1 MKQIKLS
8 ILGILAFFLSAIIF
22 ISCSKESEGLD
33 SKEELI
39 TAKELEFVGKDHNA
53 ILDKTY
59 AFLKNNPQNQ
69 NKARL
74 EEFLIND
81 TKSNT
86 RYSQKSND
94 IGIERIKEE
103 FNSTSSASKSLYSK
117 KTADDLGVAEELY
130 LDKLNVILS
139 NVGFNDNNVFL
150 NISKLEKEIEADEQL
165 DDKQLITLFSATQ
178 TARYSYT
185 YWSEN
190 YNKWAALANN
200 TSNKQAK
207 TMKGKDVVKADVAGA
222 VGAAA
227 ATWVAN
233 AVPGAG
239 QVAYG
244 SAIVAGAAATSVGQA
259 VLELLDWW

>member
-1 MKQIKLS
+1 MTKIKLS
-8 ILGILAFFLSAIIF
+8 ILGLLAFFLSATFF
-22 ISCSKESEGLD
+22 ISCSKDSEGIN

-39 TAKELEFVGKDHNA
+39 TAKELEFVGKDHNS

-69 NKARL
+69 NKAKL

-94 IGIERIKEE
+94 IGIECIKKE
-103 FNSTSSASKSLYSK
+103 FNRTSFASKSLYSK
-117 KTADDLGVAEELY
+117 TTTNELSVIEESY
-130 LDKLNVILS
+130 LDKLNIILS
-139 NVGFNDNNVFL
+139 NVGFNDNSVFL
-150 NISKLEKEIEADEQL
+150 NISKLEKEIEADENL
-165 DDKQLITLFSATQ
+165 DNKQLITLFSATQ

-190 YNKWAALANN
+190 FNKWAALANN
-200 TSNKQAK
+200 SSNKQAK

-244 SAIVAGAAATSVGQA
+244 SAIVAGAAASSVGQA